1 MVQGFVLMAGSK
13 HIPQQKAARLSR
25 GKGQRDIDCPRYDE
39 CLSFAAKQDWPSFN
53 CECCS
58 EYKSKGL
65 DRPKAGKPEKK
76 APKAQPGKINA
87 TVTIDFTEHPEA
99 IKIIKKLAKKSGR
112 SLETEL
118 MVMILVDLAQKEPDF
133 YKILKYKAK

>member
-1 MVQGFVLMAGSK
+1 MAGLK
-13 HIPQQKAARLSR
+13 HIHQQIAKRISR
-25 GKGQRDIDCPRYDE
+25 GKGQRNINCPRYDE

-53 CECCS
+53 CEGCP
-58 EYKSKGL
+58 EYKPKGL
-65 DRPKAGKPEKK
+65 DRPKAEKPEKK
-76 APKAQPGKINA
+76 APKAQPGKLNT
-87 TVTIDFTEHPEA
+87 TVTIDFTEYPEA

-133 YKILKYKAK
+133 YEILKYKAK